1 MSVPAILL
9 AIKATE
15 NIPSYS
21 KGVSYWHDT
30 LDQRAGLSG
39 KSLGSIYPGISSDKL
54 ESIVKGAK
62 WVEYSHQDILP
73 VAQGFRADIPGEMGI
88 VSLSEIPKGTEL
100 RLDDQKGVGKLS
112 LVAVGIERKSVDF
125 SVLLLGPNGDDTV
138 VWTFFPGEPI
148 QPSELKAGDDY
159 DHGDVITFEEAR
171 KLGFSFV
178 KVGE

>member
-1 MSVPAILL
+1 MSVASILK
-9 AIKATE
+9 AIKATK

-39 KSLGSIYPGISSDKL
+39 KAQGSVYPGISSDDL
-54 ESIVKGAK
+54 EALVKGAK
-62 WVEYSHQDILP
+62 WVEYSHKDILP
-73 VAQGFRADIPGEMGI
+73 VAQGFRANIPGQMGI
-88 VSLSEIPKGTEL
+88 VSISEIPTGTEL
-100 RLDDQKGVGKLS
+100 RLDDQKGTGKLS
-112 LVAVGIERKSVDF
+112 LVAVGVERKSVDF
-125 SVLLLGPNGDDTV
+125 SVLLLGPNGDDIV

-148 QPSELKAGDDY
+148 QPSELKASEVY
-159 DHGDVITFEEAR
+159 RHGDVISFEEAR